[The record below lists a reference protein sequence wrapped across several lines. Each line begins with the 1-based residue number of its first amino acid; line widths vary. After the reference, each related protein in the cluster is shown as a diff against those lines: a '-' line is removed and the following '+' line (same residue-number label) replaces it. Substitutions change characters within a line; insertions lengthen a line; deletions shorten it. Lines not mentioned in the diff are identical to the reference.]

1 MPVWIARPRLKDV
14 KLLIVEDNPLIA
26 AAIEKAGER
35 LNLQAEFATDGW
47 DAIEMLQ
54 NEQYSAIV
62 IDTDL
67 PRHSGFGVVSYL
79 REEVGDR
86 LGNVLL
92 MTSADHATVRKQT
105 SESLRV
111 IGRTEQVD
119 EIVAA
124 LERGET
130 E

>member
-1 MPVWIARPRLKDV
+1 M

-35 LNLQAEFATDGW
+35 LNLQADFASDGW
-47 DAIEMLQ
+47 DAIEKLQ
-54 NEQYSAIV
+54 HEEYSAIV
-62 IDTDL
+62 IDTDV
-67 PRHSGFGVVSYL
+67 PRHSGYGVVSYL

-86 LGNVLL
+86 LGNVVL
-92 MTSADHATVRKQT
+92 MTSSDHATVRQHT

-111 IGRTEQVD
+111 IGKTEQID

-124 LERGET
+124 LESDET

>member
-1 MPVWIARPRLKDV
+1 M

-67 PRHSGFGVVSYL
+67 PRHSGYGVVAYL

-92 MTSADHATVRKQT
+92 MTSADHATVRQHT
-105 SESLRV
+105 SESVRV
-111 IGRTEQVD
+111 IGKTEQVD

-124 LERGET
+124 LHCGET

>member
-1 MPVWIARPRLKDV
+1 MRGV

-35 LNLQAEFATDGW
+35 LNLQADFATDGW
-47 DAIEMLQ
+47 DAIEKLQ
-54 NEQYSAIV
+54 NEKYSAIV

-67 PRHSGFGVVSYL
+67 PRHSGYGVVSYL

-86 LGNVLL
+86 LGNVVL
-92 MTSADHATVRKQT
+92 MTSSDHATVRQCT
-105 SESLRV
+105 CESLRV
-111 IGRTEQVD
+111 IAKTEQID

-124 LERGET
+124 LEYDET
-130 E
+130 SS

>member
-1 MPVWIARPRLKDV
+1 V

-35 LNLQAEFATDGW
+35 LNLQADVATDGW
-47 DAIEMLQ
+47 DAIEKLQ
-54 NEQYSAIV
+54 NEEYSAIV

-67 PRHSGFGVVSYL
+67 PRHSGYGVISYL

-86 LGNVLL
+86 LENVLL
-92 MTSADHATVRKQT
+92 MTSADHATVRRYT

-111 IGRTEQVD
+111 IGRTEQID

-124 LERGET
+124 LESGET

>member
-1 MPVWIARPRLKDV
+1 LSV

-35 LNLQAEFATDGW
+35 LHLQADFATDGW
-47 DAIEMLQ
+47 DAIEKLQ
-54 NEQYSAIV
+54 NEQYTAIV

-67 PRHSGFGVVSYL
+67 PRHSGYGVVAYL
-79 REEVGDR
+79 REEIGDR
-86 LGNVLL
+86 LDNVLL
-92 MTSADHATVRKQT
+92 MTSSDHATVRQLT
-105 SESLRV
+105 CESLRV

-124 LERGET
+124 LECDET

>member
-1 MPVWIARPRLKDV
+1 M

-35 LNLQAEFATDGW
+35 LNLQADFASDGW
-47 DAIEMLQ
+47 DAIEKLQ
-54 NEQYSAIV
+54 HEEYSAIV
-62 IDTDL
+62 IDTDV
-67 PRHSGFGVVSYL
+67 PHHSGYGVVSYL

-92 MTSADHATVRKQT
+92 MTSSDHATVRQHT

-111 IGRTEQVD
+111 IGKTEQVD

-124 LERGET
+124 LESDET

>member
-1 MPVWIARPRLKDV
+1 VRGLDCLAV

-35 LNLQAEFATDGW
+35 LHLQADFATDGW
-47 DAIEMLQ
+47 DAIEKLQ

-67 PRHSGFGVVSYL
+67 PRHSGYGVVAYL

-86 LGNVLL
+86 LDNVLL
-92 MTSADHATVRKQT
+92 MTSSDHATVRQHT
-105 SESLRV
+105 CASLRV

-124 LERGET
+124 LECDET

>member
-1 MPVWIARPRLKDV
+1 M

-26 AAIEKAGER
+26 AAIEKAGLR
-35 LNLQAEFATDGW
+35 LNLKADVATDGW
-47 DAIEMLQ
+47 DAIEKLQ
-54 NEQYSAIV
+54 TEEYSAIV

-86 LGNVLL
+86 LGNVLI
-92 MTSADHATVRKQT
+92 MTSADHATVRQHAG
-105 SESLRV
+105 ESLRV
-111 IGRTEQVD
+111 IGKTEQVD

-124 LERGET
+124 LGRDET